1 MELARRIDRL
11 EPSPTLAMSARARAL
26 RQQGVDV
33 VDLSVGE
40 PDFDTPEP
48 IKEAAIRAL
57 HDGRTKYTPAAGIP
71 ELREAIAQKLQRENG
86 LAYAPEDV
94 IVTVGAKHAVF
105 LTLQAICNPGDRVL
119 IPAPYWVSYA
129 DQARLVDGEPVILPT
144 REEDGFKLTPETLA
158 AHIRGARVLIL
169 NSPNNPTGAVYT
181 TQELEALGAVL
192 EQEPGCWLISDEIY
206 EPFVYD
212 GGRHESL
219 LRLKPALRER
229 AALINGFSKTYA
241 MTGWRLGYIAGPRD
255 LVAAVNKLQSHS
267 TSNATTF
274 AQVAAVEALQG
285 SQKAVEEMVAV
296 YRRRRDLLVQ
306 GLERLPGLRCHRPAG
321 AFYVFPNVSGILGR
335 SYRGERIRDSQH
347 LAEKLLEGAATAT
360 VPGTAFG
367 VDGYLRLSYATS
379 TERLE
384 EALHRWSLFW
394 EEMEP

>member
-11 EPSPTLAMSARARAL
+11 EPSPTLAMSARARTL

-57 HDGRTKYTPAAGIP
+57 HDGRTKYTPAAGVP

-86 LAYAPEDV
+86 LSYAPEDV
-94 IVTVGAKHAVF
+94 LVTVGAKHAVF

-158 AHIRGARVLIL
+158 AHIRGARALIL

-181 TQELEALGAVL
+181 TQELEALGEVL

-219 LRLKPALRER
+219 LRLKPALRDR
-229 AALINGFSKTYA
+229 SALINGFSKTYA
-241 MTGWRLGYIAGPRD
+241 MTGWRLGYIAGPRS

-267 TSNATTF
+267 TSNATSF

-296 YRRRRDLLVQ
+296 YRQRRDLLVQ

-335 SYRGERIRDSQH
+335 SYRGERLRDSQH

-384 EALHRWSLFW
+384 EALRRWNLFW
-394 EEMEP
+394 EEMES